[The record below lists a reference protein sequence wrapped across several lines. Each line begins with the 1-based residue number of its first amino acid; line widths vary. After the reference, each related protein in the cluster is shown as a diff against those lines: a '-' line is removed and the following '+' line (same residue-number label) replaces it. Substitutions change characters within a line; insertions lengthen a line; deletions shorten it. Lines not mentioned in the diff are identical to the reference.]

1 MQRTVSSPDSGAPE
15 PSGRSRPAL
24 RYTIDV
30 AAGIVFVELLNVR
43 YPGAVVAALRA
54 IQDDPAYR
62 QDFGILVECGYLFVP
77 TAEGIRE
84 LARACFRD
92 RTELAG
98 PVAIVAARQAVN
110 AGARFFAMLTAAPRD
125 RLRVFEV
132 FSEAQTWL
140 YLRRSEIGLSGD
152 PAWAA
157 RASLL
162 DGAARIARL
171 ATG

>member
-1 MQRTVSSPDSGAPE
+1 MQRTVSSPHSGARE
-15 PSGRSRPAL
+15 VSGRPRPAL

-30 AAGIVFVELLNVR
+30 AAGIVFVDLLNVR

-62 QDFGILVECGYLFVP
+62 QDFGILVECGYLVSP

-92 RTELAG
+92 RAELAG
-98 PVAIVAARQAVN
+98 AVAVVAAGQAVN

-132 FSEAQTWL
+132 FGEAHAWL
-140 YLRRSEIGLSGD
+140 CLRCFNARSMRQST
-152 PAWAA
+152 PQ
-157 RASLL
+157 
-162 DGAARIARL
+162 
-171 ATG
+171 